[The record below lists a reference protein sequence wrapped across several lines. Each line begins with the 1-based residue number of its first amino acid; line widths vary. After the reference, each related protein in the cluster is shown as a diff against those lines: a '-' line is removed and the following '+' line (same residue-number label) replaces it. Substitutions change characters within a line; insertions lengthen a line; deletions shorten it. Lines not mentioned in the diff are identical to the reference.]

1 MSRWVKGV
9 LQLVSKF
16 CWWLSP
22 SKGFSGLI
30 RKAGGGMET
39 QEGGDICILK
49 LIHVVVQQKPTQ
61 HCKAIILQLKIKKIK
76 NAEVWNM
83 ALECVTMCDFRSSE
97 DLVRFWESH

>member
-61 HCKAIILQLKIKKIK
+61 HCKAIILQLKINFKNRNLTKRLVFKTKQKK
-76 NAEVWNM
+76 
-83 ALECVTMCDFRSSE
+83 SSVG
-97 DLVRFWESH
+97 DGR

>member
-1 MSRWVKGV
+1 MGWEVERRFK
-9 LQLVSKF
+9 
-16 CWWLSP
+16 
-22 SKGFSGLI
+22 
-30 RKAGGGMET
+30 R
-39 QEGGDICILK
+39 EGTHVYLW
-49 LIHVVVQQKPTQ
+49 LIHVDIWQKPTQ

>member
-1 MSRWVKGV
+1 MYLREECEVMSRWVEGV

-39 QEGGDICILK
+39 QEGGDVCIL
-49 LIHVVVQQKPTQ
+49 IDGS
-61 HCKAIILQLKIKKIK
+61 HCCR
-76 NAEVWNM
+76 AETSTT
-83 ALECVTMCDFRSSE
+83 L
-97 DLVRFWESH
+97 